1 MSAGMPAELY
11 LQDFGTVVSD
21 AFGNKDL
28 GVYHVGSSLK
38 SKKWRDVDVR
48 VILEDKVYEEMGFGD
63 PKHPWENPKWVAWTK
78 AFSALG
84 RQMTGLP
91 IDFQIQQMTLCNQQF
106 PSQKGHTRSFLGFV
120 AKRKKKA

>member
-11 LQDFGTVVSD
+11 LQDFGAVVSD
-21 AFGNKDL
+21 AFGNNDL

-38 SKKWRDVDVR
+38 GKKWRDVDVR
-48 VILEDKVYEEMGFGD
+48 IILEDDIYADMGFGD
-63 PKHPWENPKWVAWTK
+63 PKHPWENAKWVAWAK
-78 AFSALG
+78 ALSALG

-106 PSQKGHTRSFLGFV
+106 PTKKGHLRSFLGF
-120 AKRKKKA
+120 AARRKA